1 VGIERGELL
10 VLVGTL
16 YIVYIGSVYVV
27 MNITDFKEE
36 IEALVSKPLYLI
48 NRRVSC

>member
-16 YIVYIGSVYVV
+16 YIICISSVYIVI
-27 MNITDFKEE
+27 NITDFKEE
-36 IEALVSKPLYLI
+36 TEALISKPLYPI